1 MIISLLD
8 GATPRAMVF
17 LSHGFSEHLG
27 LYKEIGAF
35 LGRTGINENIRFCRS
50 KMLSTFY
57 YRENIK
63 WRKKVLDFEVSLYA
77 LVPECKA
84 TTVFQR

>member
-1 MIISLLD
+1 MDRLLKIIISLLD

-35 LGRTGINENIRFCRS
+35 LGMVVSIFLPEEGMVIRVRAC
-50 KMLSTFY
+50 
-57 YRENIK
+57 
-63 WRKKVLDFEVSLYA
+63 SL
-77 LVPECKA
+77 
-84 TTVFQR
+84 

>member
-35 LGRTGINENIRFCRS
+35 LGMMS
-50 KMLSTFY
+50 
-57 YRENIK
+57 
-63 WRKKVLDFEVSLYA
+63 
-77 LVPECKA
+77 
-84 TTVFQR
+84 VFSYLRVCGSE

>member
-1 MIISLLD
+1 MSPIQTRVKIIISLLD

-35 LGRTGINENIRFCRS
+35 LGRRGNKNIRFCRS
-50 KMLSTFY
+50 KMLTTFY

-63 WRKKVLDFEVSLYA
+63 WHKKVLDL
-77 LVPECKA
+77 
-84 TTVFQR
+84 

>member
-1 MIISLLD
+1 LDRLLKIIISLLD

-35 LGRTGINENIRFCRS
+35 LGRTGNDNIRFVAQKCAVPFTIG
-50 KMLSTFY
+50 KM
-57 YRENIK
+57 
-63 WRKKVLDFEVSLYA
+63 
-77 LVPECKA
+77 
-84 TTVFQR
+84 